1 MKHLDPNGNET
12 CDRIYLLHHFINS
25 MEQNQIVQNKH
36 CPITVLGKTLRSN
49 YVEFA
54 KLLLHS
60 IIVQLHQ
67 VNCKSFTTYALIIFS
82 GWNMKGMTNNRLRL
96 QKKIGLIAYKESTS
110 RNSILSPTIPRGM
123 GDHVRAK
130 ARASHC

>member
-25 MEQNQIVQNKH
+25 MERNQIVQDKH

-49 YVEFA
+49 YVELA

-67 VNCKSFTTYALIIFS
+67 VNCKSFTTYARIIFS
-82 GWNMKGMTNNRLRL
+82 GWNMKGMTNKRLRL
-96 QKKIGLIAYKESTS
+96 QKKKNKQTNPKQPKTGLIAY
-110 RNSILSPTIPRGM
+110 
-123 GDHVRAK
+123 
-130 ARASHC
+130 